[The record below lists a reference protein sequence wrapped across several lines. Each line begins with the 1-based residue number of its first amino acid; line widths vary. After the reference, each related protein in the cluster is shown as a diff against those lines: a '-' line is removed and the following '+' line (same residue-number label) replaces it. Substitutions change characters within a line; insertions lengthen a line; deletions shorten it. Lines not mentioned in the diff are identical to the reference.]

1 MLILQM
7 CDAHKSEVRCLRDRI
22 LELEKQTKEFKL
34 LTHFNFA
41 GLHDQPHLLQEKLKS
56 QDDDVR
62 ELETVIQE
70 LEGQI
75 DELSGSNT

>member
-1 MLILQM
+1 VTRISEEKASELQQINRRNEMLILQM

-41 GLHDQPHLLQEKLKS
+41 GL
-56 QDDDVR
+56 QD
-62 ELETVIQE
+62 
-70 LEGQI
+70 
-75 DELSGSNT
+75 